1 MKYNIKTIYLA
12 GGCFWEVEAYISRL
26 NGVIQTETGYANG
39 ITHDPTYEKVA
50 AGKTKHVECVKVNY
64 NTYETTLEEIL
75 KELNCFPVFLDEEV
89 LRSHYHGFCKKILW
103 PVLHNSVNMLEWWD
117 ELIDRF
123 AEDNIFANRPL
134 MDRYFNSYSIVNDT
148 IARCV
153 EQL

>member
-1 MKYNIKTIYLA
+1 MQKDYGKLSLMNCVYWRESLGRVTFIPSIVMLA
-12 GGCFWEVEAYISRL
+12 MLAVFLWGLMSLSR
-26 NGVIQTETGYANG
+26 NAHQV
-39 ITHDPTYEKVA
+39 
-50 AGKTKHVECVKVNY
+50 
-64 NTYETTLEEIL
+64 EEIL

>member
-1 MKYNIKTIYLA
+1 MRLLA
-12 GGCFWEVEAYISRL
+12 GITWKSYIHSFNSNARYVGCIPL
-26 NGVIQTETGYANG
+26 G
-39 ITHDPTYEKVA
+39 IDVPVSERHQV
-50 AGKTKHVECVKVNY
+50 
-64 NTYETTLEEIL
+64 EEIL

-103 PVLHNSVNMLEWWD
+103 PVLHNRVNMLEWWD